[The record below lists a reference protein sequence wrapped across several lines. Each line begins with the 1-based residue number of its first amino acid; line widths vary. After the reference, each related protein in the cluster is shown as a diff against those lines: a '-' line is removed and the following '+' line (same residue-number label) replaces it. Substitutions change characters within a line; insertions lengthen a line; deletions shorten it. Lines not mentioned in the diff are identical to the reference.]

1 MFRNGSMLRRHQIV
15 RSRLNQALDAAI
27 LSMAMMLAYFVRAK
41 FPLGDLPEIE
51 AFRQYWWILLLMFP
65 IGPLVLAS
73 QGFYDRP
80 LVPNRQSTVWPLLK
94 ACAILA
100 LGIIFIIFLFRLQ
113 FARSVIILFG
123 VFGFVSILMKEEI
136 LRTIYKTE
144 FGQDRFQRR
153 ILLVGDSADNA
164 RLREQVGDLYNG
176 SIEIVQEF
184 DCREQPVSELI
195 KILHLTSANAVV
207 FNTRFDQL
215 AAVERAINAVEYEGV
230 ESILLTSF
238 LTTKLSR
245 ATSDIFFGMPVV
257 VYSSAPNNHWP
268 LLAKQLIDFFGALV
282 VVLLVS
288 PIFPV
293 VAIAIK
299 VTSKGPVFFRQQR
312 AGLNGRP
319 FTMLKF
325 RTMVVDAEA
334 RKAALAQRNEM
345 SGPVFKITN
354 DPRLTKVG
362 KLLRRHSIDELPQLF
377 NVLLGDM
384 SLVGPRPLP
393 IDEVRRFGDRTHR
406 RRLSVRPGLTCLWQ
420 ISGRNSITDFREWV
434 RLDLQYIDNWSLWLD
449 VKILLLTVPAVLF
462 GRGAK

>member
-1 MFRNGSMLRRHQIV
+1 MLRRHQIV

-27 LSMAMMLAYFVRAK
+27 LSIAMVLAYFVRAK

-80 LVPNRQSTVWPLLK
+80 LVPNRLSTVWPLLK

-100 LGIIFIIFLFRLQ
+100 LSIIFLIFLYRLQ

-123 VFGFVSILMKEEI
+123 VFGFVIIFIKEEI
-136 LRTIYKTE
+136 LRSIYKTE

-153 ILLVGDSADNA
+153 ILLVGDAADNA
-164 RLREQVGDLYNG
+164 RLREQVGDLYHG
-176 SIEIVQEF
+176 SIKIVQEF
-184 DCREQPVSELI
+184 DCSKQPVSELI
-195 KILHLTSANAVV
+195 ELLHFTSANAVL

-215 AAVERAINAVEYEGV
+215 ATVEQAINAVEHEGV
-230 ESILLTSF
+230 ESILRTSV
-238 LTTKLSR
+238 LATKLSR
-245 ATSDIFFGMPVV
+245 VTSDILFGMPVV

-268 LLAKQLIDFFGALV
+268 LLVKQLLDFFGALV

-288 PIFPV
+288 PIFPI

-299 VTSKGPVFFRQQR
+299 LTSKGPVFFLQQR

-325 RTMVVDAEA
+325 RTMIVNAEEL
-334 RKAALAQRNEM
+334 KSALAGRNEM
-345 SGPVFKITN
+345 SGPVFKVTN
-354 DPRLTKVG
+354 DPRMTKLG
-362 KLLRRHSIDELPQLF
+362 KFLRRHSIDEFPQLF
-377 NVLLGDM
+377 NVLIGEM

-393 IDEVRRFGDRTHR
+393 LDEVRRFDDRAHR
-406 RRLSVRPGLTCLWQ
+406 RRLSVKPGLTCLWQ
-420 ISGRNSITDFREWV
+420 ISGRNQITDFGEWV
-434 RLDLQYIDNWSLWLD
+434 RLDLRYIDNWSLWLD
-449 VKILLLTVPAVLF
+449 LKILFMTVPAVLL